1 MRDEFRNWMIQEDG
15 IAEYIAYQYV
25 TAIDKIS
32 EHYNEQTGANLDIY
46 KETDLKKLKEIANEY
61 GPNGKYADFSSFGNG
76 MLRNAIKAYI
86 EFLCQKFGIKELE
99 DYQFSHF
106 NFQDSFKAQDHFK
119 AQDNLNVHDNFKAQ
133 DNFNVHDSL
142 KTQDNF
148 NVHDS
153 FKVQDSL
160 NVHDSFK
167 TQDNFNVHDNFKVQD
182 KFNVHDNFNTHDHF
196 KTQDFKDYSNE
207 KSEDEDVKSFEA
219 EKIESHELNYYVY
232 NPVNDE
238 ENNLYPVN
246 TNVKAKDG
254 FKDFSNSYEKD
265 IQMSLIYKIDEL
277 FPGYR
282 IFGKNKEGINYEIN
296 GRTIYLLLEN
306 PMENSLLAVEINAGR
321 ADYKTFGKV
330 AMYIGMLSKEFPT
343 KFVKGLIISGE
354 IDDSLVNATRITDRI
369 KVKTYQMKLSLRNII

>member
-153 FKVQDSL
+153 FKVQDSF

-182 KFNVHDNFNTHDHF
+182 NFNVHDNFNTHDHF

-306 PMENSLLAVEINAGR
+306 PMENSLLVVEINAGR

>member
-182 KFNVHDNFNTHDHF
+182 NFNVHDNFNTHDHF

>member
-167 TQDNFNVHDNFKVQD
+167 TQDNLNVHDNFKVQD
-182 KFNVHDNFNTHDHF
+182 NFNVHDNFNTHDHF

-306 PMENSLLAVEINAGR
+306 PMENSLLVVEINAGR

>member
-119 AQDNLNVHDNFKAQ
+119 AQDNLNVHDNFKVQ
-133 DNFNVHDSL
+133 DN
-142 KTQDNF
+142 
-148 NVHDS
+148 
-153 FKVQDSL
+153 
-160 NVHDSFK
+160 
-167 TQDNFNVHDNFKVQD
+167 
-182 KFNVHDNFNTHDHF
+182 FNVHDNFNTHDHF

-306 PMENSLLAVEINAGR
+306 PMENSLLVVEINAGR

>member
-1 MRDEFRNWMIQEDG
+1 M
-15 IAEYIAYQYV
+15 
-25 TAIDKIS
+25 
-32 EHYNEQTGANLDIY
+32 
-46 KETDLKKLKEIANEY
+46 
-61 GPNGKYADFSSFGNG
+61 
-76 MLRNAIKAYI
+76 
-86 EFLCQKFGIKELE
+86 
-99 DYQFSHF
+99 
-106 NFQDSFKAQDHFK
+106 
-119 AQDNLNVHDNFKAQ
+119 
-133 DNFNVHDSL
+133 
-142 KTQDNF
+142 
-148 NVHDS
+148 
-153 FKVQDSL
+153 
-160 NVHDSFK
+160 
-167 TQDNFNVHDNFKVQD
+167 
-182 KFNVHDNFNTHDHF
+182 
-196 KTQDFKDYSNE
+196 
-207 KSEDEDVKSFEA
+207 
-219 EKIESHELNYYVY
+219 
-232 NPVNDE
+232 NDE

>member
-153 FKVQDSL
+153 FKVQDSF

-182 KFNVHDNFNTHDHF
+182 NFNVHDNFNTHDHF

>member
-142 KTQDNF
+142 KRRITLMF
-148 NVHDS
+148 MIVS
-153 FKVQDSL
+153 K
-160 NVHDSFK
+160 
-167 TQDNFNVHDNFKVQD
+167 
-182 KFNVHDNFNTHDHF
+182 
-196 KTQDFKDYSNE
+196 
-207 KSEDEDVKSFEA
+207 
-219 EKIESHELNYYVY
+219 
-232 NPVNDE
+232 
-238 ENNLYPVN
+238 
-246 TNVKAKDG
+246 
-254 FKDFSNSYEKD
+254 
-265 IQMSLIYKIDEL
+265 
-277 FPGYR
+277 YR
-282 IFGKNKEGINYEIN
+282 IALMFMI
-296 GRTIYLLLEN
+296 
-306 PMENSLLAVEINAGR
+306 V
-321 ADYKTFGKV
+321 
-330 AMYIGMLSKEFPT
+330 SKHRITLMFT
-343 KFVKGLIISGE
+343 IISKY
-354 IDDSLVNATRITDRI
+354 RITLMFMIILILMIILKLRI
-369 KVKTYQMKLSLRNII
+369 LKITAMKNQKMRMLKVLKLKKLKVMN

>member
-61 GPNGKYADFSSFGNG
+61 SPNGKYADFSSFGNG

-182 KFNVHDNFNTHDHF
+182 NFNVHDNFNTHDHF

-306 PMENSLLAVEINAGR
+306 PMENSLLVVEINAGR

>member
-167 TQDNFNVHDNFKVQD
+167 TQDNLNVHDNFKVQD
-182 KFNVHDNFNTHDHF
+182 NFNVHDNFNTHDHF

>member
-153 FKVQDSL
+153 FKVQDSF

-167 TQDNFNVHDNFKVQD
+167 TQDNLNVHDNFKVQD
-182 KFNVHDNFNTHDHF
+182 NFNVHDNFNTHDHF

-306 PMENSLLAVEINAGR
+306 PMENSLLVVEINAGR